1 MAIEQKRFSGVMN
14 LDDRPEFVLANQHID
29 ALNLRFYGGPNGL
42 VAENMPGNTL
52 ITNNNLPDGSNQCIG
67 SFYDSLKQRIIWFN
81 WNSTGRNGI
90 YQYTLSDNTITPL
103 LISFR

>member
-29 ALNLRFYGGPNGL
+29 ALNLRSYGGPNGL

-52 ITNNNLPDGSNQCIG
+52 ITNNNLPDGSNQCRG
-67 SFYDSLKQRIIWFN
+67 S
-81 WNSTGRNGI
+81 
-90 YQYTLSDNTITPL
+90 LS
-103 LISFR
+103 